1 MPSVYSSTSRSLGGT
16 IQPKGRGPKGRVLR
30 PKGPNIEDRMAEGV
44 GGVFGEGQ
52 LAPCHGATEDA
63 VVENAIRSQM

>member
-1 MPSVYSSTSRSLGGT
+1 VFILAPLDQGVEPYSQRD
-16 IQPKGRGPKGRVLR
+16 
-30 PKGPNIEDRMAEGV
+30 EDRMAEGV

-52 LAPCHGATEDA
+52 LAPCHGAMKDA